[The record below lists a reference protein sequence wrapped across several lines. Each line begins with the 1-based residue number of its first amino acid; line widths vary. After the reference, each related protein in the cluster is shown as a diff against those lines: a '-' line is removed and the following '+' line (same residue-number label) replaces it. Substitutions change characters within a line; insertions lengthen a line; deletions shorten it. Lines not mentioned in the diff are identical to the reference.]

1 MAIRKDLDDM
11 LNSLMDGGGS
21 GSSSTPARS
30 HTTPRAVRKSKFDNM
45 SVDDLLHAL
54 EEEKH
59 HIEDEQPV
67 IPDNTPPAS
76 WEFAPPTHEFA
87 PAPENIAPEEP
98 SAEEAPNIIAEV
110 MHTEPTAEMT
120 RVFDTVPASEEL
132 PKPAKKKKIVITGE
146 PPDYEA
152 LRRQEFER
160 EQQAQRAAEAAAEE
174 ARAAERAKRAAEAAA
189 ERQRLAEEA
198 EQRRLAREEAERQR
212 RLAEEAEQA
221 RLAEEAERRRLAQE
235 EAERQRRLAE
245 EAEQARL
252 AEEAERRRQA
262 EEAERQRLAE
272 EAEKQRRIEEMK
284 RLAEAA
290 EEKTADPVTFAEEI
304 IVNSAAEEDVD
315 AAIEALGEAAAAPA
329 EETAEAAA
337 ETAKP
342 RKISLFKKLK
352 NKGKE
357 EPKPETEAA
366 PEDGLFEPA
375 EEPSATDLIDAA
387 IAAIHD
393 EEISHDSDPVG
404 NMLENIRE
412 DAAEAIAD
420 MDEVKEEEPA
430 AASDQPLIMS
440 DEDIISGLTPD
451 LKERFDALPADKQQQ
466 VIEMRRAQMG
476 AIAPPIVIDEP
487 EEDILPEEDTDFVEP
502 ETEEKA
508 DEPEQSE
515 EKAPEKS
522 EEPKEEAKTEEAAPA
537 AEEKPKGKVTSAL
550 EKILDEDPDELIAQ
564 RKENVE
570 SSSAD
575 TAKDP
580 NRKKLLYTILGV
592 VMTAFAV
599 IGIIATIAKGV
610 GLAKSFTSGEVK
622 KDSFTQM
629 VYPAAIMDI
638 EPFSDPSQLTSEQI
652 VTATIWSIIM
662 DDSKISKY
670 DLTLDTVTI
679 PDVDVE
685 KYAVELFGENIPQFN
700 HCTVGPIESRF
711 YYSDEAYNVKV
722 KPITHTYSPEVKS
735 IVKNG
740 SEYTLTVDYIAEL
753 PQWMEKSVAKQA
765 EYKLTE
771 KEDGTFRFNS
781 MKILSVNSGNI

>member
-11 LNSLMDGGGS
+11 LNSLMEGGGS
-21 GSSSTPARS
+21 GSSPTPARS
-30 HTTPRAVRKSKFDNM
+30 HTAPRAVRKSKFDSM

-59 HIEDEQPV
+59 HLEDEQPV

-87 PAPENIAPEEP
+87 PQQENTVVREAAPEEVP
-98 SAEEAPNIIAEV
+98 DIISEV
-110 MHTEPTAEMT
+110 MHTEPSLETT
-120 RVFDTVPASEEL
+120 RVFDSVPMNEEL

-146 PPDYEA
+146 LPDYDA
-152 LRRQEFER
+152 LRREEMER
-160 EQQAQRAAEAAAEE
+160 EQQAQRAAEAAAEA
-174 ARAAERAKRAAEAAA
+174 ARAAERERRAAEAAA

-198 EQRRLAREEAERQR
+198 EQRRLAREEAERAR
-212 RLAEEAEQA
+212 QA
-221 RLAEEAERRRLAQE
+221 E

-245 EAEQARL
+245 EAERA
-252 AEEAERRRQA
+252 RQA
-262 EEAERQRLAE
+262 EEAER
-272 EAEKQRRIEEMK
+272 QRRIEEMK

-290 EEKTADPVTFAEEI
+290 EEKEPEPVTFAEEI
-304 IVNSAAEEDVD
+304 IVNSTAAEDDVD

-329 EETAEAAA
+329 ENVEEAAA
-337 ETAKP
+337 EAAEKP
-342 RKISLFKKLK
+342 RKISIFKKLRG
-352 NKGKE
+352 KGKE
-357 EPKPETEAA
+357 EAKPEEETA
-366 PEDGLFEPA
+366 PEEGLFEA
-375 EEPSATDLIDAA
+375 DENEPSATELLDAA

-393 EEISHDSDPVG
+393 EEVSHESDPVG
-404 NMLENIRE
+404 SMLENIRE

-420 MDEVKEEEPA
+420 IDSADKVEDKTEEKSAE
-430 AASDQPLIMS
+430 PLIMS

-451 LKERFDALPADKQQQ
+451 LLERFKALPADKQQQ

-476 AIAPPIVIDEP
+476 AIAPPVVMDEP
-487 EEDILPEEDTDFVEP
+487 EEDMLPDEDITGTEENTP
-502 ETEEKA
+502 ET
-508 DEPEQSE
+508 SE
-515 EKAPEKS
+515 ETAPEKEEGS
-522 EEPKEEAKTEEAAPA
+522 EAEEKSEDKKEDEKKPEET
-537 AEEKPKGKVTSAL
+537 EKPKGKVTAAL
-550 EKILDEDPDELIAQ
+550 ERILDEDPDELIAQ
-564 RKENVE
+564 RSENTE
-570 SSSAD
+570 SSSAETSD
-575 TAKDP
+575 GNK
-580 NRKKLLYTILGV
+580 KKLIYTILGV

-629 VYPAAIMDI
+629 IYPAAIMDI

-711 YYSDEAYNVKV
+711 YYSDGAYNVKV
-722 KPITHTYSPEVKS
+722 KPITHTYAPEVKS

-740 SEYTLTVDYIAEL
+740 NEYTLTVDYIAEL

-771 KEDGTFRFNS
+771 KEDGSFRFNS